1 MLLNLAEQGVQK
13 TRVQLES
20 LNSSLLKLT
29 ESFDI
34 NLQRLR
40 SVQGRAD
47 TVEDRTMQLQN
58 NATSAGT
65 RLGQLN
71 ETINAKLQS
80 ARATFVNVTV
90 LRDRLIQLRNTSH
103 TQMLRARGLYA

>member
-1 MLLNLAEQGVQK
+1 MLLNLAEQGIQRA
-13 TRVQLES
+13 RVQLET
-20 LNSSLLKLT
+20 LNSSLLILK

-47 TVEDRTMQLQN
+47 TVEDRTIRLQN
-58 NATSAGT
+58 NVTSAGM

-71 ETINAKLQS
+71 ETIVAKLQS
-80 ARATFVNVTV
+80 AKETFVNVTV

-103 TQMLRARGLYA
+103 TQMLRARGLYT